1 MSNAAH
7 IREQLQAV
15 FDRGAA
21 VVIADMSAT
30 AWCDYVGV
38 DAVAR
43 ACQQAAVCRAE
54 LRLVVTSPAVERL
67 LAAEGLDRLVPVY
80 SSLAAAITAGEPDGP
95 DPCGDPAP
103 PFMAP
108 RWPAQSQDG
117 QENGP
122 RPAPLNEAVLRQLI
136 DALADGIVLVGEDGR
151 IVLANRR
158 AAEMFDYR
166 PAELGGQLVESLM
179 PAGLRDA
186 HRVGRASYA
195 LKPVARPM
203 ADRARLVGLRKD
215 GSTIPVTVTLSPV
228 PTANGHF
235 VLAVVRDATHERTR
249 DDLIDLVRGVL
260 AEQAQHAEDLLDRVV
275 GSLFH
280 VGLSMDTAAGQP
292 AELARERISD
302 ALQRL
307 DDTIHEIR
315 DYVFR
320 SQRPGSGHG
329 AAWLHAVL
337 MRAGRAAGRGTSGAD
352 AGTKGHTRPVASP
365 GVIRACSSAA
375 KRGPRSAP
383 RRRRTGW
390 PARPALAC

>member
-1 MSNAAH
+1 MVAGNEPVAWEGRRAVMAFPEHVDMSNAAQ
-7 IREQLQAV
+7 IREQLLAV

-43 ACQQAAVCRAE
+43 ACQRAAVRRAE
-54 LRLVVTSPAVERL
+54 LRLVATSPAVRRL

-80 SSLAAAITAGEPDGP
+80 SSLEAAIAAGEADGP
-95 DPCGDPAP
+95 DPGSGPAP
-103 PFMAP
+103 PIVAP
-108 RWPAQSQDG
+108 RGPAQSQGG
-117 QENGP
+117 QENRP
-122 RPAPLNEAVLRQLI
+122 RSAPLNEAVLRQLI

-158 AAEMFDYR
+158 AAEMFGYR
-166 PAELGGQLVESLM
+166 PAELAGQLVELLM
-179 PAGLRDA
+179 PTGMRDA
-186 HRVGRASYA
+186 HRVDRASYA

-203 ADRARLVGLRKD
+203 ADRARLVGLHKD

-228 PTANGHF
+228 PTASGHF
-235 VLAVVRDATHERTR
+235 VLAVIRDATHERGQ

-275 GSLFH
+275 RSLFH
-280 VGLSMDTAAGQP
+280 VGLSMDTAAGQS
-292 AELARERISD
+292 AELARERIGD

-315 DYVFR
+315 DHIFR
-320 SQRPGSGHG
+320 SHRPGSGHG
-329 AAWLHAVL
+329 TAW
-337 MRAGRAAGRGTSGAD
+337 
-352 AGTKGHTRPVASP
+352 
-365 GVIRACSSAA
+365 
-375 KRGPRSAP
+375 
-383 RRRRTGW
+383 
-390 PARPALAC
+390 